1 MEAKKAVFNISKLL
15 PQFSFPF
22 TSKACLST
30 SYQRPQGSNAGVEG
44 MYQVQNQQQFKTR
57 EGPPQSPPQQDSR
70 TAEGS
75 TKEGI
80 KKGVEMAE
88 NVGDSAKK
96 TLDGAWKAAKD
107 TAKVVKE
114 SVSENNKDDEV
125 VDEVK
130 IIEELRVKAG
140 GYDKAP

>member
-1 MEAKKAVFNISKLL
+1 MEAKKALFNISKLL
-15 PQFSFPF
+15 PQCPFPF
-22 TSKACLST
+22 TSRACLST
-30 SYQRPQGSNAGVEG
+30 SYQHPQGSNAGVEG
-44 MYQVQNQQQFKTR
+44 MYQVKTR
-57 EGPPQSPPQQDSR
+57 EGQPQSPPQQDSR
-70 TAEGS
+70 TAEDS
-75 TKEGI
+75 AKEGI

-114 SVSENNKDDEV
+114 SLSENNKDDEA

-130 IIEELRVKAG
+130 SIEELRVRAR
-140 GYDKAP
+140 GYDNAP